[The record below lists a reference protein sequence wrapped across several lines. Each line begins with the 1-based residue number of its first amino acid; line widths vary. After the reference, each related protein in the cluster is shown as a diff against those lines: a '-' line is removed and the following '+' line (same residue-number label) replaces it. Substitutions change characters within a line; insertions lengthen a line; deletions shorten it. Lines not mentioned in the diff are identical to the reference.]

1 MNNLLI
7 EKILKSVREHKPI
20 FVEMQRGDLLFTSK
34 GIPYYINE
42 VEEGLY
48 ELSCDTFL
56 LQFGKMPNFEWE
68 DEETFVMKDDEFC
81 LKFHFGP

>member
-7 EKILKSVREHKPI
+7 EKMLKSIREHKLI
-20 FVEMQRGDLLFTSK
+20 FVEMRRGNLLLTSK

-56 LQFGKMPNFEWE
+56 LAFGKMPNFEWE
-68 DEETFVMKDDEFC
+68 DEETFVMEDDESC
-81 LKFHFGP
+81 LKFHFDP